1 MADWEDEMNALVRS
15 RQRALVRY
23 AYLLCGDAKDAE
35 DLVQDAL
42 VKVYSRRST
51 PPLAS
56 AEGYLRRAVL
66 SVYIDLYRRRTR
78 WSAIKHRAGRAER
91 IENTDQDTDRQVDVA
106 VALERLSPRQR
117 ACVILHYYEDLS
129 VATTAQQLGCSAG
142 AVKRH
147 LSDARAVLEALLG
160 PVDAPASQLAET
172 PQRDGWPHDLERFA
186 PPNASVGPHPSH
198 APALPI
204 PDLTPRPRRHS

>member
-1 MADWEDEMNALVRS
+1 MADWEDEMNALVKG
-15 RQRALVRY
+15 RQHALVRY

-51 PPLAS
+51 PALAS
-56 AEGYLRRAVL
+56 AEGYVRRAIL

-78 WSAIKHRAGRAER
+78 WSSIKHRAGRAER
-91 IENTDQDTDRQVDVA
+91 TESTDQDTERQVDVA
-106 VALERLSPRQR
+106 VALRRLTPRQR

-142 AVKRH
+142 TVKRH
-147 LSDARAVLEALLG
+147 LSDARGVLEAVLG
-160 PVDAPASQLAET
+160 PVDAPASLSAEAPPT
-172 PQRDGWPHDLERFA
+172 NGGHRDLERFA
-186 PPNASVGPHPSH
+186 PRDASVASDQPLT
-198 APALPI
+198 PALTK
-204 PDLTPRPRRHS
+204 PDLTPRPRRHP